1 MRKRA
6 SGDKWASSAP
16 HFFAP
21 DLLSSSAPEPV
32 LIWNTLGVAGGEC
45 AAARP
50 CAASSASRLRASAVA
65 DWSANPAP
73 AVPPRFLALNV
84 LMVHVKLCL
93 KGSTCCSWGWS
104 VTMGPKAEAVCARQA
119 RGSMWRR
126 WRPAARMRRRG
137 STWPLARP
145 RLAAARRCRAARDT
159 LRPRRPA
166 ARTRTGIPRGP
177 TSYKGASRRLAPARP
192 RPPRRP
198 HRRTAGR
205 LRLAH
210 LARRGRTGLPRTRRR
225 LPRRL
230 STQARTSR
238 ALPRARRAGA
248 LARQAQPQ
256 VLRPWRRVR
265 RVRPLGRPCWQTRR
279 RTMQLRAHQA

>member
-1 MRKRA
+1 M
-6 SGDKWASSAP
+6 
-16 HFFAP
+16 
-21 DLLSSSAPEPV
+21 
-32 LIWNTLGVAGGEC
+32 LIWNSLGVAGDKC
-45 AAARP
+45 AAACP
-50 CAASSASRLRASAVA
+50 CDVSSVSRLRASAVA

-73 AVPPRFLALNV
+73 AVPPFPCPRRLDGAEEQ
-84 LMVHVKLCL
+84 HVKLCL
-93 KGSTCCSWGWS
+93 KGSTCCCWGWT
-104 VTMGPKAEAVCARQA
+104 VKMGPNAEAVCARQA
-119 RGSMWRR
+119 RGSMWRP

-137 STWPLARP
+137 STWPLARS
-145 RLAAARRCRAARDT
+145 RLAAARRCHAARDT
-159 LRPRRPA
+159 PRPPRPA

-210 LARRGRTGLPRTRRR
+210 LARWGRTAWPRTRRR

-230 STQARTSR
+230 STQAQTSR

-248 LARQAQPQ
+248 IARQAQPQ

-265 RVRPLGRPCWQTRR
+265 RVCPLGRPCWQTRR
-279 RTMQLRAHQA
+279 RTMQLRAHQAKGPSLAPGHAGAAR